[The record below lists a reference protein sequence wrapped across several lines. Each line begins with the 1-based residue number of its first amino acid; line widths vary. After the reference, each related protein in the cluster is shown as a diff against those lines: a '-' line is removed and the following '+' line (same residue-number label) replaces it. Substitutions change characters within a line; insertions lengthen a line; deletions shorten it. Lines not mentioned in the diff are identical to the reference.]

1 MELIVTYEQ
10 DAEYGTV
17 SVNHADYETARDEA
31 YKLVPEG
38 ALRLSIRVDREV

>member
-1 MELIVTYEQ
+1 MEVIVTFEQ
-10 DAEYGTV
+10 DGQTGTV

-38 ALRLSIRVDREV
+38 AQRLSIRVDRD